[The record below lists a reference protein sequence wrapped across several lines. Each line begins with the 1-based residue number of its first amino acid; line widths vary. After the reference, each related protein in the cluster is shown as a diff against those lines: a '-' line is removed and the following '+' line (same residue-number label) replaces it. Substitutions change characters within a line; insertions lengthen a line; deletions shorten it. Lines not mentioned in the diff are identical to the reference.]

1 LAEINSNLQRGL
13 AAAEGVFNLLDE
25 NSETDTG
32 TKLLQRARGQISFTN
47 VTVQYPNRD
56 NLALDSVNLEI
67 PAGQTYALVGPSG
80 GGKSTFVNLLP
91 RLYKVDSG
99 SITLD
104 NIDISDLTLKNL
116 RSQIALVSQDVV
128 LFNDTIAKNI
138 AYGRGDVNDAEIR
151 EAASAADLTSFI
163 DSLPQ
168 GIQTIVGDRGV
179 RVSGG
184 QRQRI
189 AIARAI
195 IKDAPILILDEATSA
210 LDTKSESNVQNA
222 IERLRKGRTTLV
234 VAHRLSTVLNAD
246 RIIVID
252 QGRIV
257 QSGTHQ
263 ELIGF
268 PGLYQ
273 SLYNNMR
280 ESAE

>member
-1 LAEINSNLQRGL
+1 
-13 AAAEGVFNLLDE
+13 
-25 NSETDTG
+25 
-32 TKLLQRARGQISFTN
+32 
-47 VTVQYPNRD
+47 
-56 NLALDSVNLEI
+56 
-67 PAGQTYALVGPSG
+67 
-80 GGKSTFVNLLP
+80 
-91 RLYKVDSG
+91 
-99 SITLD
+99 
-104 NIDISDLTLKNL
+104 
-116 RSQIALVSQDVV
+116 
-128 LFNDTIAKNI
+128 
-138 AYGRGDVNDAEIR
+138 
-151 EAASAADLTSFI
+151 
-163 DSLPQ
+163 
-168 GIQTIVGDRGV
+168 
-179 RVSGG
+179 
-184 QRQRI
+184 
-189 AIARAI
+189 
-195 IKDAPILILDEATSA
+195 